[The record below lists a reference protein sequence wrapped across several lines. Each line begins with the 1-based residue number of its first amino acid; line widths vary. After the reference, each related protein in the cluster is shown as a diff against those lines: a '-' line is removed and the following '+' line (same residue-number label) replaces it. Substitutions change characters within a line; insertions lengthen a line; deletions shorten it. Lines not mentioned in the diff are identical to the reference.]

1 MCKTIILQSY
11 QKRNRLQ
18 NKSRPIFIS
27 FYFIFSDSLS
37 IKVSISEFLSA
48 GIRTNVCKD
57 LPENKSKRIRCYKQ
71 TQSLFYDNILQ
82 KIKSL
87 NNEDTLK

>member
-18 NKSRPIFIS
+18 NKSRHIFIS
-27 FYFIFSDSLS
+27 FYFILFHFSDSFS
-37 IKVSISEFLSA
+37 IKVTISEFLSA

-71 TQSLFYDNILQ
+71 TQSLFMIIFY
-82 KIKSL
+82 KK
-87 NNEDTLK
+87 

>member
-18 NKSRPIFIS
+18 NKSRLFH
-27 FYFIFSDSLS
+27 FSDSFS
-37 IKVSISEFLSA
+37 IKVTISEFLSA

-71 TQSLFYDNILQ
+71 TQSLFMIIFY
-82 KIKSL
+82 KK
-87 NNEDTLK
+87 

>member
-27 FYFIFSDSLS
+27 FYFIFQILYPSRLR
-37 IKVSISEFLSA
+37 SA
-48 GIRTNVCKD
+48 NNFRLASVRDTVF
-57 LPENKSKRIRCYKQ
+57 
-71 TQSLFYDNILQ
+71 FYDNILQ